1 MKIIDGIPIDLLKWS
16 EKIDGSKQKADK
28 RGKPKEGPTGE
39 KVDISQAAKD
49 ISQAK
54 EEMTGV
60 PEVNIARVDEVR
72 DALKNG
78 KIEVDTLELAEKL
91 IREHL
96 LEDIL

>member
-1 MKIIDGIPIDLLKWS
+1 MKIIEGIPIDLLKWPDKVDATKRKVDKQGKS
-16 EKIDGSKQKADK
+16 DGS
-28 RGKPKEGPTGE
+28 PSGE

-54 EEMTGV
+54 EEMAGV
-60 PEVNIARVDEVR
+60 PEVRVARVNEVK
-72 DALKNG
+72 DALKKG

>member
-1 MKIIDGIPIDLLKWS
+1 MKIIEGIPIDLLKWS
-16 EKIDGSKQKADK
+16 EKVDGSKQKVDK
-28 RGKPKEGPTGE
+28 RGKPKEGPAGE

-54 EEMTGV
+54 EGMAGV
-60 PEVNIARVDEVR
+60 PEVRVARVDEVR
-72 DALKNG
+72 DALKKG
-78 KIEVDTLELAEKL
+78 KIEVDTLDLAEKI